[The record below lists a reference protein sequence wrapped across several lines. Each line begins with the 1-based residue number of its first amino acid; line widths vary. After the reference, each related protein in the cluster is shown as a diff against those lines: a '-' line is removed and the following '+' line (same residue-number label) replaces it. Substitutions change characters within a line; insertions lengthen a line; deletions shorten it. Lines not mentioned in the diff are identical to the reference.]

1 MSIALTRFHRAFAV
15 EALGSCQ
22 DSLVSAFP
30 DITHNV
36 LMAPTSSC
44 KTIYFVRHAEG
55 IHNRDSRDIP
65 NFHDTLSQT
74 SMSYWVSLGTLI
86 SLH

>member
-1 MSIALTRFHRAFAV
+1 MSMAITRFHRAFAV

-30 DITHNV
+30 DITHNL

-74 SMSYWVSLGTLI
+74 SMTYWVRFSNHT